1 MIINA
6 FKISPKDYQKIL
18 FNRFINRWWFI
29 FALLIGG
36 ISLLSVFNINFIYVA
51 LMVIF
56 IIIPMIVTYLYFY
69 YGLLPESRSAILEKS
84 AEFTDN
90 GITYIY
96 KQEDKPDR
104 IEVFNWDSIKGIEV
118 GRKWVLLVFKRNDY
132 TFLCIPYSAF
142 DSSEEFSKFM
152 LFIRSKTGSC

>member
-1 MIINA
+1 MMTQA

-18 FNRFINRWWFI
+18 FNRFINRWWLV
-29 FALLIGG
+29 FAMIIGG
-36 ISLLSVFNINFIYVA
+36 ISLLSFFNINFIYVA

-84 AEFTDN
+84 AEFTDE
-90 GITYIY
+90 GIVYLY
-96 KQEDKPDR
+96 KQDDKPDR
-104 IEVFNWDSIKGIEV
+104 KELFKWECIKDVEV
-118 GRKWVLLVFKRNDY
+118 GKKWFLLVFKKNNY

-142 DSSEEFSKFM
+142 DSTEELSKFM
-152 LFIRSKTGSC
+152 LFIRSKTEG